1 MKKYFKKIFKR
12 NDNKNLLLFSLNEHK
27 ENSLK
32 ELEISNPPSPHLRWH
47 PLRNEWISY
56 SPGREKRTSF
66 PPKKYCPF
74 CPSGNLNFPTEI
86 PFENFEVAVVP
97 NRWSSFESQNDK
109 NFYVKD
115 LDTKA
120 SKGQCEVVIYSK
132 NHNDTLADMSIDQ
145 IKLLIYAWNDRYK
158 ELLIRDDI
166 KYVMPFENRG
176 ELCGVTLHHPHGQ
189 IYSYPFIPPVIK
201 KELNAFKKK
210 ESIIVS
216 NGEFRK

>member
-145 IKLLIYAWNDRYK
+145 IKLLKHDSILSGKYK
-158 ELLIRDDI
+158 TNFDLGFKDL
-166 KYVMPFENRG
+166 
-176 ELCGVTLHHPHGQ
+176 
-189 IYSYPFIPPVIK
+189 K
-201 KELNAFKKK
+201 KL
-210 ESIIVS
+210 
-216 NGEFRK
+216 